1 MKAARAGHLCTVT
14 FLLSRFSDVNRATA
28 NNDHTALSL
37 ACHGGHLHVV
47 KVLLQHGANP
57 HHILKVRPAQE
68 GCVIYSRYGRHRGAE
83 GREDLSQTQGTEG
96 GGDLPYSHAIEEGGR
111 EGGTCHVGTQGRTEE
126 GGVHHILKVRP
137 GQE

>member
-47 KVLLQHGANP
+47 KVLLQHGAHP
-57 HHILKVRPAQE
+57 HHILKVGSNP
-68 GCVIYSRYGRHRGAE
+68 
-83 GREDLSQTQGTEG
+83 
-96 GGDLPYSHAIEEGGR
+96 GGDGSFGR
-111 EGGTCHVGTQGRTEE
+111 D
-126 GGVHHILKVRP
+126 VRLESQW
-137 GQE
+137 GHDY